1 MKLRHRG
8 QAEHLGTDFH
18 RTKIRVSYSRDSHP
32 VSWSERPGSLTFG
45 YLGSVGGNASTLNA
59 LLSLPYSPSTPQSTS
74 LYPIGHVGTSTSK
87 GRGHSFWVANRN
99 LAAAK
104 NMLSHILL
112 LIIIIIIVFSKGAK
126 GELEK
131 LNYSTTEISKAR
143 ALYYLLFV
151 PVILFS
157 EQHSILQEWA
167 IHLLRISV
175 SVTNVPSTVVGVWG
189 NQRKLPRYG
198 GNKLL
203 DKMNRIYH
211 HIIF

>member
-1 MKLRHRG
+1 M
-8 QAEHLGTDFH
+8 
-18 RTKIRVSYSRDSHP
+18 SYSRHSHP

-59 LLSLPYSPSTPQSTS
+59 LLSLPYSPSAPQSTS
-74 LYPIGHVGTSTSK
+74 LYPTVHVGTSASK

-112 LIIIIIIVFSKGAK
+112 LIIIIIIIVFSKGAK

-143 ALYYLLFV
+143 ALYCLLFV

-175 SVTNVPSTVVGVWG
+175 SVINVPSTVVGVWH

-203 DKMNRIYH
+203 DKMNRIHH